1 MASYTQI
8 DKLIE
13 IADNRSVRTILLSS
27 VSAITLTGCFGGG
40 GGGTFGVFGGGSGAS
55 ARLMGGQMVKGT
67 VVNARVFQELMVMV
81 YLITMDRKILHLR
94 IALVRFFRIK

>member
-40 GGGTFGVFGGGSGAS
+40 GGGSFGIFGGG
-55 ARLMGGQMVKGT
+55 
-67 VVNARVFQELMVMV
+67 
-81 YLITMDRKILHLR
+81 
-94 IALVRFFRIK
+94 